1 METKK
6 KICFFTGT
14 RAEYGLLKPLMQK
27 AKDEDEF
34 QIQIIASGMHVSPE
48 FGLTYIEIEQD
59 GFTIDE
65 KVAILYYQA
74 ILISV
79 FLKLWCI
86 VMPNKGLNKIKE
98 WIKMNDK
105 ISNLMIPYNS
115 KIIDAL
121 KKMDSL
127 NRKLLILEKDYNFY
141 SLLSIGDIQRAI
153 IKNIDLNTPVYKI
166 VRKDIKVA
174 KKSDDI
180 SEIKKVMLK
189 YRMEFLPVIDNN
201 KVHEVYFWEDIF
213 TVEDRTPTVSF
224 DVPVIIMAGGKGTR
238 LKPITNVIPKPLLPI
253 GDKTILEII
262 FDKFMKYGVKDFYI
276 SINHKHELI
285 EYYLSQKKLEHIN
298 IKYIK
303 ENKPLGTAGSL
314 SLVKNEIKTTC
325 FITNCDILINQDYK
339 ELLDY
344 HVEGKNLLTIVGV
357 LKSEQI
363 PYGVIEKDDQGNVL
377 KINEKPSL
385 NYIINS
391 GLYILEKE
399 AFDYI
404 PESTFFDMTDL
415 IDKLIRDNKKVSYFP
430 VSEKSWFDIGEWD
443 KYYKTLEEY
452 EKYKNFFG

>member
-1 METKK
+1 
-6 KICFFTGT
+6 
-14 RAEYGLLKPLMQK
+14 
-27 AKDEDEF
+27 
-34 QIQIIASGMHVSPE
+34 
-48 FGLTYIEIEQD
+48 
-59 GFTIDE
+59 
-65 KVAILYYQA
+65 
-74 ILISV
+74 
-79 FLKLWCI
+79 
-86 VMPNKGLNKIKE
+86 
-98 WIKMNDK
+98 MNDK

-153 IKNIDLNTPVYKI
+153 IRNIDLNTPVYKI

-180 SEIKKVMLK
+180 SEIKKVMLE